1 MSGYCDLAP
10 GHPVHGD
17 YHDREYGVP
26 QREESDLFE
35 RLILEIN
42 QAGLSWETIL
52 RKREGFRRA
61 YGGFDV
67 DTVAA
72 YGEADRLRLLEDAGI
87 IRNRLK
93 VDAAIHNAQ
102 VVQRLRASHGGFAQW
117 LDAHVL
123 HEGKPRDKAGWVK
136 LFKQT
141 FRFTGGEIT
150 NEFLMSLSYLP
161 GAHRESCPA
170 YRRIERIGPYW
181 KRTQQAAAKAGAKR
195 ATAGGA
201 AAKAQEAQATKTAKK
216 QTAAAGAA
224 PPAKAVAK
232 RAAAKAKKAA
242 PGKARPR

>member
-17 YHDREYGVP
+17 YHDREYGFP

-123 HEGKPRDKAGWVK
+123 HEGEPRDKAGWVK

-181 KRTQQAAAKAGAKR
+181 KRTQQAAAKAGAQR
-195 ATAGGA
+195 TTAGVA
-201 AAKAQEAQATKTAKK
+201 AANAQQAPTAKSAKK
-216 QTAAAGAA
+216 QAATLGVA

-232 RAAAKAKKAA
+232 RAATKAKKAA
-242 PGKARPR
+242 PGKVRPR